1 MRQPQA
7 YQKSRKNWLFKWQFT
22 HLLTSQNARS
32 QQKWPP
38 HKAQPTQPLQQLL
51 IAPALRQKSF
61 AHKNATANAKKPSA
75 ALRPAQQSTP
85 RPPPTPRPSP
95 RAAIL
100 STFAT
105 KRTNRKAQKMRLSIA
120 SDHAGFEQKQALAAY
135 LTSAGHTVT
144 DFGPQD
150 DNRVD
155 YPDFAALVANSV
167 ADGSAEFGVLVCG
180 TGIGMAIAANK
191 IHGVRAVNIINQ
203 QFAQLSREHNNANV
217 ITLSGRFV
225 DLEENKRILDTF
237 LNEPF
242 GEGRHAARV
251 EKIMALEN

>member
-75 ALRPAQQSTP
+75 TLRPAQQSTP
-85 RPPPTPRPSP
+85 AP
-95 RAAIL
+95 AAIAAPA
-100 STFAT
+100 AT
-105 KRTNRKAQKMRLSIA
+105 RCYTKHIRNKAHQQKGTKMRLSIA